1 MNAYEKAQSLS
12 LSGTDAEIVAILKT
26 LTVSNIAVDA
36 VRVWL
41 RENLLWFRSSPIT
54 MGGAI
59 QQVIDSPSTP
69 DETKQQLG
77 IFWSAVF
84 GDGAQNLLTTVP
96 TWAGLVWQIIQGL
109 TQAAPDA
116 AALVDSFYAL
126 DGGRPYKDLTVQD
139 FAAQRTAASEE
150 TVKATIRAIA
160 TTQVNEV
167 INPAIA
173 TGIQADIVSA
183 LRSAADTLENG

>member
-1 MNAYEKAQSLS
+1 
-12 LSGTDAEIVAILKT
+12 
-26 LTVSNIAVDA
+26 
-36 VRVWL
+36 
-41 RENLLWFRSSPIT
+41 
-54 MGGAI
+54 
-59 QQVIDSPSTP
+59 
-69 DETKQQLG
+69 
-77 IFWSAVF
+77 
-84 GDGAQNLLTTVP
+84 
-96 TWAGLVWQIIQGL
+96 
-109 TQAAPDA
+109 
-116 AALVDSFYAL
+116 LVDSFYAL